1 MRIVHFAGICGCG
14 KTEIIRRVCSGRKAD
29 FIANNEQSADRLRG
43 VCRNV
48 DSFPFRSPCARIR
61 QYSYRID
68 MMKEHDPEVI
78 ITEPPGNCME
88 VSAPMLNQ
96 IFVSDKKSEIG
107 PLITVVDGRKII
119 SGISKRDS
127 EGLRIFNM
135 IDESDVVVV
144 SFSDMLS
151 DEDMKTVIDI
161 VSDINTDAKVI
172 FSEPESDLSELADIV
187 FGDAK
192 YYRPLYN

>member
-1 MRIVHFAGICGCG
+1 MRIVHFAGFFKSG
-14 KTEIIRRVCSGRKAD
+14 KTEIIRRICEGKGAD
-29 FIANNEQSADRLRG
+29 FIANNEPSADMLKG

-61 QYSYRID
+61 QYSYRMD
-68 MMKEHDPEVI
+68 MMREHSPAIV

-96 IFVSDKKSEIG
+96 IYVEKSAEVG
-107 PLITVVDGRKII
+107 PLITVIDGRKMT

-127 EGLRIFNM
+127 EGLRMYNM

-151 DEDMKTVIDI
+151 DDDRKEIGDI
-161 VSDINTDAKVI
+161 VSEINPDAKLI
-172 FSEPESDLSELADIV
+172 FSEPEGDLTELQDLV

-192 YYRPLYN
+192 YNRPLFN